1 MEYLDYLNY
10 TLKRLSEKFS
20 EGLILSNLR
29 SEYKELSGEWIDTE
43 TQAHFES
50 LYENEYF
57 ARIGTTYK
65 HKISPKAKEIVDEF
79 GSLSTYLELCELER
93 NKKENEETEFKKL
106 QVKNL
111 ELQNENLQFSQ
122 TIRKQEAII
131 RKLDIL
137 TKFIDFLKAV
147 KWVIGFL
154 IAFVLYLLLT

>member
-1 MEYLDYLNY
+1 MLPQSADGQMPIALVVRGKCKKTKKRDMEYLDYLNY

-93 NKKENEETEFKKL
+93 NK
-106 QVKNL
+106 
-111 ELQNENLQFSQ
+111 
-122 TIRKQEAII
+122 
-131 RKLDIL
+131 
-137 TKFIDFLKAV
+137 
-147 KWVIGFL
+147 
-154 IAFVLYLLLT
+154 